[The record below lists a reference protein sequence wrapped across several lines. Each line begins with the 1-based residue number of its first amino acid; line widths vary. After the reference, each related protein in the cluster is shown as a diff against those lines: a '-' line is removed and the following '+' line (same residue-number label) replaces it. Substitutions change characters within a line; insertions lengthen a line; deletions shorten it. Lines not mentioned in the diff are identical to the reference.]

1 MAVLMFLS
9 LHSTAKRVCAEVSS
23 STTSLGQQMCFSRGA
38 RKDYNGSEKS
48 FESSGS
54 CNNLVLVRNKTY
66 FMRNLDTFLNWDEK
80 KNQPLMD
87 FCQIKKFFFFFF

>member
-1 MAVLMFLS
+1 
-9 LHSTAKRVCAEVSS
+9 
-23 STTSLGQQMCFSRGA
+23 MCFSRGA

-87 FCQIKKFFFFFF
+87 FCQIKKFFFFFFSQRCKKKYFQLKQSFQKQKEKFFKLMF